1 MLALLASRNS
11 FIGDIPFK
19 EVALHRIF
27 LIVYKMADGRS
38 EKLLVV
44 FVVFLLLFNYPLLTI
59 FDRQEMWLGLPVLY
73 SYMFFVWAAIIVT
86 LRIIIKRKKK

>member
-1 MLALLASRNS
+1 
-11 FIGDIPFK
+11 
-19 EVALHRIF
+19 
-27 LIVYKMADGRS
+27 MADGRS

-73 SYMFFVWAAIIVT
+73 SYMFFVWGAVIVT